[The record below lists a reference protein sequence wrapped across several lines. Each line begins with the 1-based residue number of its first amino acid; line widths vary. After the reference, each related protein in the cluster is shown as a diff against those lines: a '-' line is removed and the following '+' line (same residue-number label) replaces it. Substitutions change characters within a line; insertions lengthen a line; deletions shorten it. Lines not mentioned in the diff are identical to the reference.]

1 MKEVWTWIQV
11 ALATVGGALGWYF
24 GGFDGM
30 LYALIAFAILDF
42 ILGLL
47 RHALVEENLAS
58 DRRLKRA
65 VQKVLIFVLVGV
77 ANIVDNQVI
86 GEGDVLRNAVVF
98 FYLSSEGVS
107 ILEHA
112 AALGL
117 PIPEKLRAMLQE
129 LHKADHER
137 NTDYA
142 ALKRQR
148 QARHEQLEQPDPEQ
162 DESGDDA

>member
-1 MKEVWTWIQV
+1 MKEVWTWIQA
-11 ALATVGGALGWYF
+11 ALAVVGGALGWYF

-30 LYALIAFAILDF
+30 LYALIAFAVLDF

-47 RHALVEENLAS
+47 RHAFVEENVSS

-86 GEGDVLRNAVVF
+86 GEGNVLRNAVVF

-117 PIPEKLRAMLQE
+117 PIPDKLRAILQE
-129 LHKADHER
+129 LHQTDEER

-142 ALKRQR
+142 ELKQEK
-148 QARHEQLEQPDPEQ
+148 QARHARKD
-162 DESGDDA
+162 DESGDPE